1 MRPPYFFTICNP
13 PPPGN
18 SSVLLY
24 AYGSGLLNQFLWQQ
38 TSTFDLGIIQGSNP
52 FYKLVKVCF
61 FKTKM
66 DFWYLKARVEWTL
79 DTWPCLCSH
88 CCWFLHLRNWAFI
101 RIWWIW
107 SVQYEG
113 HHQCNGSTDIDPKY
127 NGTAVPGKLL
137 TCKASIW
144 RKRGRVESGIR
155 VTSSS
160 YLTSAACNYLTVPH
174 ETQVNSKVGLRWR
187 LWAFFFP
194 HLKPTRN
201 LGLQRESAPGN
212 VSQHLPFHS
221 ASCPLELQPAGFRKN
236 CMSFND
242 HVI

>member
-88 CCWFLHLRNWAFI
+88 CSWFLHLRNWAFI

-127 NGTAVPGKLL
+127 NGAQL
-137 TCKASIW
+137 CQ
-144 RKRGRVESGIR
+144 E
-155 VTSSS
+155 S
-160 YLTSAACNYLTVPH
+160 YLLVKLQSDVKGVGWNQAYGLLAPHTSL
-174 ETQVNSKVGLRWR
+174 
-187 LWAFFFP
+187 
-194 HLKPTRN
+194 
-201 LGLQRESAPGN
+201 
-212 VSQHLPFHS
+212 
-221 ASCPLELQPAGFRKN
+221 LQPAITWQFHMKLKSIQR
-236 CMSFND
+236 
-242 HVI
+242 